1 MNYKR
6 KVKVDRD
13 KLYKVMYSRSCRL
26 SVSKISKATNW
37 NYDTIRH
44 SLMKGEIMPDT
55 LNDIANYLEVKVE
68 DLQ

>member
-1 MNYKR
+1 MLKR
-6 KVKVDRD
+6 KIKVNKE
-13 KLYKVMYSRSCRL
+13 KLYNIMLKKSCRL
-26 SVSKISKATNW
+26 TVREIAESINW

-55 LNDIANYLEVKVE
+55 LQDMANYLGVEVG